1 MARRTTREEQRA
13 KRHHRIRQKVVGT
26 PDHPRL
32 SVYKSSRHLYAQLVD
47 DRSSHTLVYVSTLDK
62 GLKKVK
68 GCNIE
73 AAKAVGKLL
82 AERARKEGIEKVV
95 FDRGGYPYHGV
106 VKALAESAREGG
118 LAF

>member
-1 MARRTTREEQRA
+1 MAQLTREAQRVR
-13 KRHHRIRQKVVGT
+13 RHRRIRQKVVGN

-32 SVYKSSRHLYAQLVD
+32 SVYKTARHLYAQLID
-47 DRSSHTLVYVSTLDK
+47 DLRSHTLVYVSTLDK
-62 GLKKVK
+62 ARGDVK

-82 AERARKEGIEKVV
+82 AERARKEGINKVV

-118 LAF
+118 LLF